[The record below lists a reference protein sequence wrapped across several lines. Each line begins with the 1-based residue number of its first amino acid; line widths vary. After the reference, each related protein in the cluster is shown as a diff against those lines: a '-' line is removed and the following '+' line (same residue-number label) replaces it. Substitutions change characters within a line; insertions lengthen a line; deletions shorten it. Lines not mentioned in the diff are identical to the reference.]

1 MLNNYLWT
9 DSLLIH
15 TLELLQLPTYAT
27 LLFLFSTFL
36 NLTVSWL
43 KSHFFHQ
50 FFAISPHYCVYSFPC
65 ILIVC
70 SCDSIH
76 WILWEK
82 QCNNVVKSSDSR
94 ARLKLNPDTV
104 TYWLCG
110 LCYLTFLY
118 PNFLICSMIK
128 IIKSTSQ
135 NCCNIEMSS
144 YMSSAYHSDQ
154 HIASTI

>member
-1 MLNNYLWT
+1 MDWFLTHSHLRTLTITYLCNTPLPLFYFSKPYWLFP
-9 DSLLIH
+9 DSSPTSSTNFLL
-15 TLELLQLPTYAT
+15 T
-27 LLFLFSTFL
+27 
-36 NLTVSWL
+36 
-43 KSHFFHQ
+43 
-50 FFAISPHYCVYSFPC
+50 ISPHYCVYSFPC

>member
-1 MLNNYLWT
+1 MDWFLAHSHLRTLTITYLCSTPLPLFYFSKPYWLFP
-9 DSLLIH
+9 DSSPTSSTYFLL
-15 TLELLQLPTYAT
+15 TT
-27 LLFLFSTFL
+27 
-36 NLTVSWL
+36 
-43 KSHFFHQ
+43 
-50 FFAISPHYCVYSFPC
+50 SPHYCVYSFPG
-65 ILIVC
+65 ILIAC
-70 SCDSIH
+70 SCDFIH

-82 QCNNVVKSSDSR
+82 HCNNVVKSSDSR
-94 ARLKLNPDTV
+94 ARLKLNPDSV

-135 NCCNIEMSS
+135 NCCKIEMRS
-144 YMSSAYHSDQ
+144 YMSNANHSDQ